1 MRDDYFKSIRVSKIS
16 TSNQVS
22 TQRHNKKTRQF
33 VYYPKPIVDEKK
45 TAKVAKEK
53 VSAVRKLGS
62 TKRKAEQVYI
72 KHGSR
77 SSRNGTSN
85 SNMDGVKPK
94 ALSSS
99 VKRVKLDAAAESG
112 QSRIDEMLRRPRSNQ
127 DISKRRSSLNYSTRS
142 TDVSNGSSKNG
153 IALKVFN
160 QSMKSG
166 GIINNARYQGTITI
180 MNTSVVEDDQQVQ
193 ITEPDNVI
201 ELNDGSDVRGTTKI
215 SLTAR
220 PISISVRK
228 DGCPWS
234 CAACTFL
241 NEKPLALSC
250 LICGTMRY

>member
-1 MRDDYFKSIRVSKIS
+1 
-16 TSNQVS
+16 
-22 TQRHNKKTRQF
+22 
-33 VYYPKPIVDEKK
+33 
-45 TAKVAKEK
+45 
-53 VSAVRKLGS
+53 
-62 TKRKAEQVYI
+62 
-72 KHGSR
+72 
-77 SSRNGTSN
+77 
-85 SNMDGVKPK
+85 MDGVKPK

-127 DISKRRSSLNYSTRS
+127 NISKRSSSLNDSTRS
-142 TDVSNGSSKNG
+142 TNVSNGSSKNG

-166 GIINNARYQGTITI
+166 GIINRARYQGTITSI
-180 MNTSVVEDDQQVQ
+180 NTSVAEDDEVQ
-193 ITEPDNVI
+193 TPETDNVI
-201 ELNDGSDVRGTTKI
+201 DLNDGGDVRGTTKI
-215 SLTAR
+215 SLTAP
-220 PISISVRK
+220 PISVSVRK

>member
-1 MRDDYFKSIRVSKIS
+1 M
-16 TSNQVS
+16 
-22 TQRHNKKTRQF
+22 
-33 VYYPKPIVDEKK
+33 
-45 TAKVAKEK
+45 
-53 VSAVRKLGS
+53 RKLGS

-77 SSRNGTSN
+77 SSSRNGTSN

-112 QSRIDEMLRRPRSNQ
+112 QSRIDEMLWRPRSNQ
-127 DISKRRSSLNYSTRS
+127 DISKRSSSLNDSTRS

-166 GIINNARYQGTITI
+166 GIINHARYQGTITSI
-180 MNTSVVEDDQQVQ
+180 NTSVAEDDEVQ
-193 ITEPDNVI
+193 TPETDNVI
-201 ELNDGSDVRGTTKI
+201 DLNDGGDVRGTTKI
-215 SLTAR
+215 SLTAP
-220 PISISVRK
+220 PISVSVRK

-241 NEKPLALSC
+241 NEKPLALFC
-250 LICGTMRY
+250 LICGMMRY